1 MWEAHGDASGTTFLL
16 QDREVEGLQFLKD
29 DQWYRAPIIPDA
41 IVFNV
46 GDQLEI
52 MTNGIYK
59 SPIHRVVTNKERE
72 RITAAFF
79 FAPDPTSVVEPAEG
93 LIDENRPR
101 RYKKIVDY
109 TANYFEFFQK
119 GMRPIDDL
127 KI

>member
-1 MWEAHGDASGTTFLL
+1 
-16 QDREVEGLQFLKD
+16 
-29 DQWYRAPIIPDA
+29 
-41 IVFNV
+41 
-46 GDQLEI
+46 

-79 FAPDPTSVVEPAEG
+79 FAPDPTSEVEPAEG

-101 RYKKIVDY
+101 RYNKIVDY

-119 GMRPIDDL
+119 GMRPIDGL